1 MSCNQVVLTGRIAE
15 MDALRYTPAGLPLMS
30 FRIAHASEQVEAGH
44 KRKVECEVQ
53 AMMLGEPA
61 KTAAGMKA
69 GDSVKA
75 RGFLAR
81 KSQHSQQL
89 VLHLDKIELIERG

>member
-1 MSCNQVVLTGRIAE
+1 MDRNQVVLTGRIAE
-15 MDALRYTPAGLPLMS
+15 LDALRYTPAGLPLIN
-30 FRIAHASEQVEAGH
+30 FRIAHASEQIEAGH

-61 KTAAGMKA
+61 QAAAGLKT
-69 GDSVKA
+69 GDSIKA